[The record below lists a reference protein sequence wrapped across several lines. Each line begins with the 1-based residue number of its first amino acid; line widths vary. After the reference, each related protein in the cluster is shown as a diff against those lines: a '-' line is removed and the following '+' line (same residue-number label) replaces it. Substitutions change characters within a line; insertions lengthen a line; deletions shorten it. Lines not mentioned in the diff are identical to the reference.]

1 MLFGNNY
8 ENSLRGAGNAA
19 QATTQMA
26 PEERAAG
33 LLRAMRQAHGVAAKM
48 RYFGEP
54 GASGAV
60 AAADALEI
68 TWRTARDMPDHPK
81 LADMTMSAARNCR
94 AMAGYLPSRVN
105 DQARQQASERASHGH
120 TGHQT
125 DGPPKGPGG
134 DEGRGPGSPART
146 QPLTILMPDPA
157 VNPHPTGKMT
167 GKLQGKFPH
176 TTQRAG

>member
-60 AAADALEI
+60 VAADALEI

-105 DQARQQASERASHGH
+105 DQARQQASERAS
-120 TGHQT
+120 TVTRAIKQMAPQKVRAEMRAEAQAAQP
-125 DGPPKGPGG
+125 GPS
-134 DEGRGPGSPART
+134 R
-146 QPLTILMPDPA
+146 
-157 VNPHPTGKMT
+157 
-167 GKLQGKFPH
+167 
-176 TTQRAG
+176 